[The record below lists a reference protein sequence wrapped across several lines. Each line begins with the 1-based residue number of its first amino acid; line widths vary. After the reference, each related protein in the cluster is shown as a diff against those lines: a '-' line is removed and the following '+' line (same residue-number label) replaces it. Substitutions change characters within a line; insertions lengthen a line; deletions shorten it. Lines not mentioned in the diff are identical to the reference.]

1 MRVGRDASRETKGR
15 GATAA
20 QAVCTG
26 EVPRLKIGSRARA
39 ECTRNMELMV
49 VTPDVSKLSGW
60 LKADSCRAEKGG
72 INPIYAPGSVYARKG
87 QRRHRRCYVH
97 GQGSTIEIG
106 RQQRGRQRRKRCAGE
121 GPTKDGERTE
131 NMLRM
136 VVTLEVSK
144 LSGWL
149 NDDAICRDSKGRHT
163 V

>member
-72 INPIYAPGSVYARKG
+72 GDKPDIYARKCICPEG
-87 QRRHRRCYVH
+87 AATAQAVLGAWEGLNYRNWAAAGAAAAQAVC
-97 GQGSTIEIG
+97 
-106 RQQRGRQRRKRCAGE
+106 RGR
-121 GPTKDGERTE
+121 PD
-131 NMLRM
+131 
-136 VVTLEVSK
+136 
-144 LSGWL
+144 
-149 NDDAICRDSKGRHT
+149 
-163 V
+163 

>member
-60 LKADSCRAEKGG
+60 LKADSCRAEKGKYK
-72 INPIYAPGSVYARKG
+72 PEYMR
-87 QRRHRRCYVH
+87 
-97 GQGSTIEIG
+97 
-106 RQQRGRQRRKRCAGE
+106 
-121 GPTKDGERTE
+121 
-131 NMLRM
+131 
-136 VVTLEVSK
+136 LEVYMP
-144 LSGWL
+144 
-149 NDDAICRDSKGRHT
+149 GRGAAT
-163 V
+163 AQAVCMGRAQLWRLGARRECAPETCCPFL